1 MNFDKIIS
9 KVMGEEKIQ
18 YGIVFGNEKIV
29 FIKSG
34 AYGGIKGYEDKY
46 LKMSHRIHERIGAT
60 VICASNPEVEHA
72 SLDEKAIRW
81 IASQLNLSGY
91 ELYFVGTSD
100 GGYQNLILASR
111 FPETVKYLGIN
122 SSYIDMGGLEK
133 KINDL
138 PNVEK
143 IFVYGTKDDDYDD
156 IVPALKAMKKD
167 KLKVL
172 EVEGADHKF
181 NGMLDEFISLT
192 DML

>member
-9 KVMGEEKIQ
+9 KVVGEEKIQ
-18 YGIVFGNEKIV
+18 YGFLFGNEQIV

-46 LKMSHRIHERIGAT
+46 LKMAHRIHERMGAT
-60 VICASNPEVEHA
+60 IICASNPEVVHA
-72 SLDEKAIRW
+72 SWDEKAIRW
-81 IASQLNLSGY
+81 VVSKMGFSRF
-91 ELYFVGTSD
+91 EVYFVGTSD

-111 FPETVKYLGIN
+111 FSETVKYLGIN
-122 SSYIDMGGLEK
+122 SSYIDIEGMEK
-133 KINDL
+133 KIDDL

-156 IVPALKAMKKD
+156 IVPALKAMNRD

-181 NGMLDEFISLT
+181 TGMIDQFISLA